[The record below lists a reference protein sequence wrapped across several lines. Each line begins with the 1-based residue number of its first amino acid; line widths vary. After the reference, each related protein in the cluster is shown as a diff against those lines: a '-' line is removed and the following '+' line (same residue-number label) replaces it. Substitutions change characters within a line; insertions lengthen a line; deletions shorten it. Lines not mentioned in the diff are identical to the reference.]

1 MTEGRRWCDAL
12 LQQQL
17 VPVVAFQCCWGCGAG
32 LRRLAPVT
40 QEHVDAA
47 IAANAGWLE
56 DAIVHLLCVLALDRF
71 ADYVSDQVSAGT
83 VAELHGMC
91 MLLEDTL
98 LVKSC
103 RRLMAISLLH
113 CPVVAPAAFC
123 RTVLL

>member
-1 MTEGRRWCDAL
+1 
-12 LQQQL
+12 
-17 VPVVAFQCCWGCGAG
+17 
-32 LRRLAPVT
+32 VT

-71 ADYVSDQVSAGT
+71 ADYVSDQVSAGA

-91 MLLEDTL
+91 MLLEDSL

-103 RRLMAISLLH
+103 RRLMAIVTTSSSLHTCLHLH
-113 CPVVAPAAFC
+113 CPVVAPAALC
-123 RTVLL
+123 PTLLL